1 MFADLNCFVTVLVSR
16 MMRQR
21 YLDVGE
27 KWTEDTHTTQY
38 SILKFEYRV
47 TCDSNYYGKGCE
59 NLCRPRDD
67 NFGHYT
73 CSQTGEIVC
82 LAGWTGDYC
91 DKRKQIFYNIGCS
104 NEKFTPSLVFNGK
117 FGHATQQIKGN
128 LFSIQ
133 LPYIFLCTN

>member
-1 MFADLNCFVTVLVSR
+1 
-16 MMRQR
+16 MRQR

-27 KWTEDTHTTQY
+27 KWTEDIHTSKY
-38 SILKFEYRV
+38 STLKFEYRV

-67 NFGHYT
+67 QFGHYT

-91 DKRKQIFYNIGCS
+91 EKRKYSITLKIRIVFVNSFISVNCLFI
-104 NEKFTPSLVFNGK
+104 EFFLV
-117 FGHATQQIKGN
+117 
-128 LFSIQ
+128 
-133 LPYIFLCTN
+133 